1 MDKNTIK
8 RYLIKIDSFLKEY
21 SWIINTIALIVMWIL
36 VPEVRW
42 IYPYLIIGLIILT
55 IIFAPIFTLIVIIT
69 PFLWISEKIKRW
81 KHG

>member
-55 IIFAPIFTLIVIIT
+55 IIFAPVLTLIVIIT
-69 PFLWISEKIKRW
+69 PLLWISEKIKGW